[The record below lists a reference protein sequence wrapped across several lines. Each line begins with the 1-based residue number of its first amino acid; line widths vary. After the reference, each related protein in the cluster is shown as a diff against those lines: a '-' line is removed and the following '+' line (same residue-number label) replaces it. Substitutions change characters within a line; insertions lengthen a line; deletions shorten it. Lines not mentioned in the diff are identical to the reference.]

1 MDVLSLAVIASSLM
15 LLVAL
20 LTYLSYMVVR
30 KGSRTGNLSEPYLCG
45 ESVNDFKDSMSVG
58 STNLYW
64 GSTSS
69 NLKKFYSILRDEIHT
84 GVLNDWFFYMGMWF
98 VLAVI
103 LSFIVV
109 SLGG

>member
-1 MDVLSLAVIASSLM
+1 MDVLSLTIIASSLM
-15 LLVAL
+15 LLITL
-20 LTYLSYMVVR
+20 LTYISYMAVR
-30 KGSRTGNLSEPYLCG
+30 KGGRAENLSEPYLCG
-45 ESVNDFKDSMSVG
+45 ESVNDFKDSISVG

-98 VLAVI
+98 VLAI
-103 LSFIVV
+103 LASFIVV
-109 SLGG
+109 SVGG